1 MTEGERKSLQQSIRD
16 TWLGA
21 LGVLSDAEAELSRT
35 AQRVLE
41 SVGLREGEGAQA
53 LGEPGR
59 ESLRETARE
68 LVDRVRRNREALERR
83 VDEGVRMAVARVH
96 RPLALEL
103 ANLRERVE
111 QAQRRLE
118 ALAPRRRTVRDRD
131 AGGEA
136 RREQA

>member
-21 LGVLSDAEAELSRT
+21 LGVLSEAEAELGRT

-41 SVGLREGEGAQA
+41 SVGLREGEGTQA
-53 LGEPGR
+53 AGGV
-59 ESLRETARE
+59 RETARE
-68 LVDRVRRNREALERR
+68 LLDRVRRNREVLERR
-83 VDEGVRMAVARVH
+83 VDEGVRTAVARVN
-96 RPLALEL
+96 RPIALEL

-118 ALAPRRRTVRDRD
+118 ALTPKRRR
-131 AGGEA
+131 GGRGPGAEA
-136 RREQA
+136 RPDQS